1 MGIAAARADG
11 VGTVALDGEARAA
24 PLAEALETLAET
36 DARAVLIEAPAGAS
50 LDDWPG
56 ERVRWL
62 WRDFPLPAVFAFEGH
77 AAGALAAFAL
87 GCDLRVCGERA
98 TIAIGALP
106 DAPALERART
116 LLRLAPGEALPP
128 EPLAAGE
135 ALARGLVSR
144 TAPAGG
150 ALAAGRAAADAIAA
164 RGPVATR
171 LAKEAVWRG
180 LPQPLEQA
188 LRFETDLTLL
198 LQTTKDR
205 AEGVR
210 AFLEKRP
217 PRFTGE

>member
-1 MGIAAARADG
+1 MGIAAAWADG
-11 VGTVALDGEARAA
+11 VGTVALDGDARADA
-24 PLAEALETLAET
+24 LAEALAALAET
-36 DARAVLIEAPAGAS
+36 DARAVLVEAPAGAA
-50 LDDWPG
+50 LDEWAG

-62 WRDFPLPAVFAFEGH
+62 WRDFPPPTVFAFEGRVT
-77 AAGALAAFAL
+77 GALAALAL
-87 GCDLRVCGERA
+87 GCDVRVCGEGA
-98 TIAIGALP
+98 AIDL
-106 DAPALERART
+106 DAARDGLTLERART
-116 LLRLAPGEALPP
+116 LLRLAPGDSPP
-128 EPLAAGE
+128 AGALAAGE

-150 ALAAGRAAADAIAA
+150 ALAAGRAAAAAIAA
-164 RGPVATR
+164 RGPIATR
-171 LAKEAVWRG
+171 LAKEAIWRG

>member
-1 MGIAAARADG
+1 MGIVAARAEG
-11 VGTVALDGEARAA
+11 VGTVALDGEARADA
-24 PLAEALETLAET
+24 LADALAGLAES
-36 DARAVLIEAPAGAS
+36 DARAVLVEAPAGAS
-50 LDDWPG
+50 LDAWAG

-62 WRDFPLPAVFAFEGH
+62 WRDFSPPTVFAFEGH
-77 AAGALAAFAL
+77 VAGALAAFAL
-87 GCDLRVCGERA
+87 GCDIRVCGEGA
-98 TIAIGALP
+98 TIAVDGL
-106 DAPALERART
+106 DGLTLERAHT
-116 LLRLAPGEALPP
+116 LLRLAPGDSPP
-128 EPLAAGE
+128 SGPMATGE
-135 ALARGLVSR
+135 MLARGLASR
-144 TAPAGG
+144 TAPAGEG
-150 ALAAGRAAADAIAA
+150 LAAGRAAAAAIAA
-164 RGPVATR
+164 RGPMATR

>member
-1 MGIAAARADG
+1 MGIATALAEG
-11 VGTVALDGEARAA
+11 VGTVALDGEARADA
-24 PLAEALETLAET
+24 LADALAGLAEL
-36 DARAVLIEAPAGAS
+36 DARAVLVEAPAGAA
-50 LDDWPG
+50 LDVWAG

-62 WRDFPLPAVFAFEGH
+62 WRDFPPPTVFAFEGRV
-77 AAGALAAFAL
+77 AGALAAFAL
-87 GCDLRVCGERA
+87 GCDIRVCGEGA
-98 TIAIGALP
+98 SIAVDGL
-106 DAPALERART
+106 DAPAQERART
-116 LLRLAPGEALPP
+116 LLRLAPGDSPP
-128 EPLAAGE
+128 SGPLAAGE
-135 ALARGLVSR
+135 MLARGLASR
-144 TAPAGG
+144 TAPAGEG
-150 ALAAGRAAADAIAA
+150 LAAGRAAAAAIAA
-164 RGPVATR
+164 RGPMATR

>member
-1 MGIAAARADG
+1 MGIAVTRADG
-11 VGTVALDGEARAA
+11 VGTVALDGEARAEA
-24 PLAEALETLAET
+24 LAEAVAALAET
-36 DARAVLIEAPAGAS
+36 DARAVLVEAPAGAT
-50 LDDWPG
+50 LDAWPG

-62 WRDFPLPAVFAFEGH
+62 WRDQPLPAVFAFEGRV
-77 AAGALAAFAL
+77 AGALAAFAL
-87 GCDLRVCGERA
+87 GCDVRVCGKRG
-98 TIAIGALP
+98 TIAVDEFTDAL
-106 DAPALERART
+106 AQERART
-116 LLRLAPGEALPP
+116 LLRLVPGDSLP
-128 EPLAAGE
+128 LGSLSADE

-144 TAPAGG
+144 TAPASGG
-150 ALAAGRAAADAIAA
+150 LAAGRAAAAAIAA
-164 RGPVATR
+164 RGPMATR
-171 LAKEAVWRG
+171 LAREAVWRG